1 MRNSRTIN
9 ARAIVIDADAR
20 SLYRHHHCSTVLG
33 ETPTAPALL
42 GRLQRGAG
50 FESRKFPPAA
60 DAAKAGGF
68 PPSRLRLPFSSP
80 AGEELTSAIP
90 GDALGYSTRS
100 EHLTEYCGGLMLPLK
115 RKSVEPL
122 AAEADP
128 RDVPAKH
135 QALLHFV
142 ANAPWA
148 DRAVLDRVHGYLEA
162 HLDLE
167 QGTFWMVDDTGHR
180 KYGSHSVGVAHQ
192 YCGNLGKD
200 DNCQVAVSL
209 SLASAR
215 GSVPIDYGL
224 YLPKSWAFD
233 RKRRRKAGVPEEV
246 VFQTKPQIALAQI
259 RAAQARGVRPGVVIA
274 DAAYGSDTAWRE
286 TLTELGLPYA
296 VGVFSSVTAWPP
308 GVKPLP
314 PARYRGRGRVPTKL
328 RRGPGHEPIS
338 VKQLA
343 LQLNDSAWRT
353 LTWREG
359 TNKTLASRFARVRV
373 HAAHHDYQRTT
384 MRAEEWLLIE
394 WPRAEGEP
402 IKYWLSSLPAD
413 TPLER
418 LVDTAKMRWRIEHDY
433 HELKLKFDTPVF
445 KKLRIQV
452 VAERAGFFTTTFR
465 APCGPS
471 AGNGL
476 C

>member
-1 MRNSRTIN
+1 M
-9 ARAIVIDADAR
+9 
-20 SLYRHHHCSTVLG
+20 
-33 ETPTAPALL
+33 
-42 GRLQRGAG
+42 
-50 FESRKFPPAA
+50 
-60 DAAKAGGF
+60 AKRVVAEF
-68 PPSRLRLPFSSP
+68 DRYMAHL
-80 AGEELTSAIP
+80 

-259 RAAQARGVRPGVVIA
+259 RSAQARGVRPGVVIA

-433 HELKLKFDTPVF
+433 HELKQEFGLSHYEGRGWRGFHHHATLCIAAYGFLTAQRLKEGAKKNPCSRPKTPS
-445 KKLRIQV
+445 LSQDHQP
-452 VAERAGFFTTTFR
+452 RASRPSTAPR
-465 APCGPS
+465 ARLDPDAALSNC
-471 AGNGL
+471 L
-476 C
+476 